1 MAVPQNRPGR
11 KNRVRVGRR
20 GRESKAEPWGR
31 QSRGFLRLESGEL
44 QREGTKGVLGEG
56 ESKLEVRKQ
65 KLEMGGETEE
75 RFLAA
80 LEMTGR
86 RGNDGRGE

>member
-1 MAVPQNRPGR
+1 M
-11 KNRVRVGRR
+11 
-20 GRESKAEPWGR
+20 
-31 QSRGFLRLESGEL
+31 ESGEL

-75 RFLAA
+75 RFLLAENARRGRGLAA